1 MSRVVIKASE
11 NGPYLVE
18 VDGKIVAAL
27 CRCGGSTKKPNCDG
41 THRKAGFTAA
51 AAEVK
56 VAE

>member
-18 VDGKIVAAL
+18 VDGKVVAAL
-27 CRCGGSTKKPNCDG
+27 CRCGGSSKKTNRDG
-41 THRKAGFTAA
+41 TYKKAGFKAS

-56 VAE
+56 VNE